1 MTHSERL
8 NHLMYLANNKAF
20 AFLSFLVEMDCSASR
35 GRQATNTHSPLSAVF
50 FFFDCQSACVGTSRC
65 LCRDYDW
72 NNGKRRCTAMFP
84 VQLFWAVIEN
94 GPTKPDALSQND
106 A

>member
-1 MTHSERL
+1 MPQEEDKRL
-8 NHLMYLANNKAF
+8 IHTVH
-20 AFLSFLVEMDCSASR
+20 FL
-35 GRQATNTHSPLSAVF
+35 QF